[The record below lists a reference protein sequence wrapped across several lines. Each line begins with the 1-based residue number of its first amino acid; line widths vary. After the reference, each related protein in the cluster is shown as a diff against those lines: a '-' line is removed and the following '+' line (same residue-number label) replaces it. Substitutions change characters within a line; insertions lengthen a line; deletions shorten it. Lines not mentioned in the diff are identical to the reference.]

1 MWRIREIT
9 DRVTNVVMNY
19 TEVEAKVREAT
30 NDDAWGPTGQL
41 MQEVA
46 QNTFTYEHFPEVMG
60 MLWKRMLHDNKR
72 NWRRT
77 YKSLLL
83 LGYLIRNGSERVVT
97 SAREHIYDLRSL
109 ENYTYIDEHGKD
121 QGVNVRQRVRDMIEF
136 IQDDEKLREER
147 KKAKKAKDKF
157 IGMSSDALGC
167 RYSDR
172 HETDSWNRRDEF
184 EDIESS
190 KSSRIP
196 KLSLGRRKSFEDSPE
211 HSNDDERRS
220 ENGDR
225 LEYKDDAEVK
235 RPSRSER
242 SQITPKHTKKIDLG
256 AAANFGK
263 EKPEV
268 SPEKSIGDGTSVS
281 SSSPQNQQKSD
292 FNKDFAS
299 DLVEFGAS
307 STTNAHT
314 TATNGDFADFSNFQS
329 ADASAQPLK
338 MEEFAD
344 FSAFTMA
351 SPPATTTITSS
362 PSQEL
367 LETLNSSVNLPTFQP
382 QITMTSP
389 LQPQA
394 TSAHHIMMPP
404 TANMPLVMPQNM
416 MMGMSPV
423 PVIQPQMMTQLQ
435 HQMGGMMMM
444 GGHSMMQPSS
454 IPYTSGLSNQ
464 SSFTNSFANTWSDA
478 GKVNISVDNLS
489 LASKY
494 EKPIA
499 PSMNQ
504 LASVNNISAGM
515 QQMSLGQGQMVG
527 GMVGMSSPPMMV
539 SPTGIAPQRQPHPVF
554 TSPGI

>member
-41 MQEVA
+41 MQEIA

-77 YKSLLL
+77 YKALLL

-109 ENYTYIDEHGKD
+109 ENYTFIDEHGKD

-147 KKAKKAKDKF
+147 RKAKKAKDKF

-172 HETDSWNRRDEF
+172 HESDSWYRRDEF
-184 EDIESS
+184 DDFESG
-190 KSSRIP
+190 KSSNRLP

-211 HSNDDERRS
+211 HSNDDEKKS

-225 LEYKDDAEVK
+225 FEYKDDTEIK
-235 RPSRSER
+235 LPNRSER
-242 SQITPKHTKKIDLG
+242 SQITPKNTKKIDLG
-256 AAANFGK
+256 AAANYGK
-263 EKPEV
+263 EKSETNSEKV
-268 SPEKSIGDGTSVS
+268 VESSSVTNSSPENK
-281 SSSPQNQQKSD
+281 QKSD
-292 FNKDFAS
+292 QTCKDLLS
-299 DLVEFGAS
+299 DLVDFGSSSAS
-307 STTNAHT
+307 TAQTT
-314 TATNGDFADFSNFQS
+314 TANGDFADFTNFQCAVS
-329 ADASAQPLK
+329 SPPSQK

-344 FSAFTMA
+344 FSAFPLT
-351 SPPATTTITSS
+351 PPTTTTNSSSIELIDSFKSSTIPTLQMQQMGVNNPLQPQLLISNPNMVSS
-362 PSQEL
+362 PGNMS
-367 LETLNSSVNLPTFQP
+367 TLPLVMQP
-382 QITMTSP
+382 NIMGIQSPMMSP
-389 LQPQA
+389 LQPQ
-394 TSAHHIMMPP
+394 MG
-404 TANMPLVMPQNM
+404 NLM
-416 MMGMSPV
+416 MMSN
-423 PVIQPQMMTQLQ
+423 
-435 HQMGGMMMM
+435 
-444 GGHSMMQPSS
+444 HSMMQASL
-454 IPYTSGLSNQ
+454 SGHQPIMN
-464 SSFTNSFANTWSDA
+464 NSLKANTWSDA

-489 LASKY
+489 LANRY

-504 LASVNNISAGM
+504 LAAVNNVTMSM
-515 QQMSLGQGQMVG
+515 QQMSLGQSQMRGG
-527 GMVGMSSPPMMV
+527 GMGNTIISSPSSVSGIM
-539 SPTGIAPQRQPHPVF
+539 SPTGMISQTQSVF
-554 TSPGI
+554 TSPGSLGM

>member
-41 MQEVA
+41 MQEIA

-77 YKSLLL
+77 YKALLL

-109 ENYTYIDEHGKD
+109 ENYTFIDEHGKD

-147 KKAKKAKDKF
+147 RKAKKAKDKF

-172 HETDSWNRRDEF
+172 HESDSWYRRDEF
-184 EDIESS
+184 DDFESG
-190 KSSRIP
+190 KSSNRLP

-211 HSNDDERRS
+211 HSNDEEKRS

-225 LEYKDDAEVK
+225 LEYKDDAEIK
-235 RPSRSER
+235 LPNKSER
-242 SQITPKHTKKIDLG
+242 SQITPKSTKKIDLG

-263 EKPEV
+263 EKSETNSEKIV
-268 SPEKSIGDGTSVS
+268 ESSSVTSNSPENK
-281 SSSPQNQQKSD
+281 PKSD
-292 FNKDFAS
+292 QTSTDLLS
-299 DLVEFGAS
+299 DLVDFGSS
-307 STTNAHT
+307 STATNVQT
-314 TATNGDFADFSNFQS
+314 STANGDFADFTNFQS
-329 ADASAQPLK
+329 AVSSPPPSQK

-344 FSAFTMA
+344 FSAFSLT
-351 SPPATTTITSS
+351 SSTTTSNPPSMDLIDSFKTSNI
-362 PSQEL
+362 PPLQMQQVA
-367 LETLNSSVNLPTFQP
+367 VNN
-382 QITMTSP
+382 P
-389 LQPQA
+389 LQPQSLISHPSMIPSPGGVP
-394 TSAHHIMMPP
+394 TMPMVMHQNIMSMQSP
-404 TANMPLVMPQNM
+404 M
-416 MMGMSPV
+416 MSL
-423 PVIQPQMMTQLQ
+423 IQPQM
-435 HQMGGMMMM
+435 GNIMMM
-444 GGHSMMQPSS
+444 GNHSMMQPPISGHQS
-454 IPYTSGLSNQ
+454 IMN
-464 SSFTNSFANTWSDA
+464 NSLKANTWSDA
-478 GKVNISVDNLS
+478 GKVNINVDNLS
-489 LASKY
+489 LASRY

-504 LASVNNISAGM
+504 LAAVNNVAMSM
-515 QQMSLGQGQMVG
+515 QQMTLGQSQIRGGAVG
-527 GMVGMSSPPMMV
+527 NATVASASVSGVM
-539 SPTGIAPQRQPHPVF
+539 SPTGMMSQTQSVF
-554 TSPGI
+554 SSPGSLGM